1 MKNGE
6 SKVSVEIDSNRRKQA
21 IEWVTRSEA
30 AICAKFR
37 KPRCRFFV
45 DYSFLVSQISF
56 NKKLFSQKQRH
67 SLRSVI
73 FAITGIQKLKTVS
86 MLRLPQFFSVLT
98 SLVRTI
104 FHSKP
109 VRSTN
114 LQQNSP
120 KFSKFSKFEIHPEH
134 MQTIRLGTRRMQGI
148 KRN

>member
-6 SKVSVEIDSNRRKQA
+6 SKISVETDSNRRKQA
-21 IEWVTRSEA
+21 IERVTRSGA

-45 DYSFLVSQISF
+45 DYSFLVSQISS

-73 FAITGIQKLKTVS
+73 SAITDIQKLKTVS

-104 FHSKP
+104 SHCIANQFAQRTYNRTFRNFRNF
-109 VRSTN
+109 RSLEFTPN
-114 LQQNSP
+114 TCRQ
-120 KFSKFSKFEIHPEH
+120 F
-134 MQTIRLGTRRMQGI
+134 G
-148 KRN
+148 